1 MNRRDSADV
10 YVVFGIL
17 WREEQNVI
25 EVKGSSGP
33 KPYYSIEQ
41 IWGGASFPFII
52 RFLVETDGPFE

>member
-17 WREEQNVI
+17 WSEEQNVI
-25 EVKGSSGP
+25 KAKGYSGP

-41 IWGGASFPFII
+41 MGGG
-52 RFLVETDGPFE
+52 EGGEGPHSRL